1 MLTCDGG
8 LRRTLTSRHPPMA
21 SGEAIAAKSELPFSV
36 HFSLSPQGMTRRR
49 MIEPGKIWALSR
61 RTTRRYFLLN
71 PDQARELEQCY
82 WYCLGYAAKRYG
94 VLVHAGCLMSTH
106 SHEVVT
112 DVRGE
117 LPRFLQEF
125 HRLLAL
131 TTKAKRG
138 WPGEVFDKRSTGQHV
153 LLTPDA
159 TVEALAYLIAN
170 PVEAMAVRYAKDW
183 PGAHTSPQ
191 DIGTRVVKVRRP
203 RHYFDPENPEWPE
216 IVELRL
222 EMPTAL
228 ELDYGTALA
237 QQRIRARVRERE
249 HRAWQESKRTGIAF
263 VGARRVLRQAPTKR
277 VRTYEAFGHLNPQF
291 AASRHRDAAIEAVMR
306 LRAFNAQYDKALSE
320 WTRGKRT
327 VLFPVGTWW
336 MRVCHGARCGPGP

>member
-1 MLTCDGG
+1 MSAGTIFAPAL
-8 LRRTLTSRHPPMA
+8 
-21 SGEAIAAKSELPFSV
+21 
-36 HFSLSPQGMTRRR
+36 GMTRPRI
-49 MIEPGKIWALSR
+49 IEPGTTWALSR

-82 WYCLGYAAKRYG
+82 WYCLGLAAQRRG
-94 VLVHAGCLMSTH
+94 VLVHAACLMSTH

-131 TTKAKRG
+131 CTKALRG
-138 WPGEVFDKRSTGQHV
+138 WPGEVFDKRSTGQHA
-153 LLTPDA
+153 LLTPEA
-159 TVEALAYLIAN
+159 TIEALAYLITN

-183 PGAHTSPQ
+183 PGAHTLPR
-191 DIGTRVVKVRRP
+191 DIGRRIVRVACP
-203 RHYFDPENPEWPE
+203 RHYFDPENESWPE
-216 IVELRL
+216 RIELSL

-228 ELDYGTALA
+228 QLDYGNELA
-237 QQRIRARVRERE
+237 QARIAARVRERE

-263 VGARRVLRQAPTKR
+263 LGARRVIRQAPTKR
-277 VRTYEAFGHLNPQF
+277 AKSYEAFGRLDPQF
-291 AASRHRDAAIEAVMR
+291 AAAGHRGAAREAVLR
-306 LRAFNAQYDKALSE
+306 IRAFNAQYDRALAA

-327 VLFPVGTWW
+327 VRFPVGTWW
-336 MRVCHGARCGPGP
+336 MRVCHGARCGPAP